1 MVEISKDNSIENQMI
16 VFSHVV
22 ICSLLPKTHQIT
34 ELNDFINEISEKL
47 DQKTFKGKLLS
58 RKCKSEFFLKPCYK
72 HHNCCVEASHIS
84 NHSFPNITAF
94 SGLFGVIFGVAI
106 LYSIKNR

>member
-34 ELNDFINEISEKL
+34 ELNAFINEISEKL

-58 RKCKSEFFLKPCYK
+58 RKCKSEFLPLKPCYK
-72 HHNCCVEASHIS
+72 HHNCCVEASHIP
-84 NHSFPNITAF
+84 NHSFPNIT
-94 SGLFGVIFGVAI
+94 LFGVIFGVAI

>member
-1 MVEISKDNSIENQMI
+1 MLKISKDPSIENQMI

-22 ICSLLPKTHQIT
+22 IRSLLPKTHQIS

-47 DQKTFKGKLLS
+47 DQKTFKGKLLLQ
-58 RKCKSEFFLKPCYK
+58 KLKSELKPYYK
-72 HHNCCVEASHIS
+72 HYNCCEEVRHDSI
-84 NHSFPNITAF
+84 NSFPSITAF
-94 SGLFGVIFGVAI
+94 SGLFGVILGIAI